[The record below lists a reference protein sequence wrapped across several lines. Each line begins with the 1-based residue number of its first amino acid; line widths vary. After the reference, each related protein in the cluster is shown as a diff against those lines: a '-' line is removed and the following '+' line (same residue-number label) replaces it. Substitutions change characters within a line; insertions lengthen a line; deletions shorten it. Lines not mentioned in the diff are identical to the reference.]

1 MVAEVM
7 AAFAGDDALGAIA
20 GNGKKDGDASDA
32 VAHN

>member
-1 MVAEVM
+1 MT
-7 AAFAGDDALGAIA
+7 AFAGDDALGAIA